1 MRRITD
7 ITLAV
12 SAQMPSWPGE
22 PKLAVPQ
29 LRDINRGD
37 SCTVSRIE
45 GGVHTDTVEGLDLRP
60 ATPDAYDL
68 YCLSLKLAG
77 IWAAIAAMTARLDLC
92 LKRSNLR

>member
-12 SAQMPSWPGE
+12 SAQMPSWPDE
-22 PKLAVPQ
+22 PKLAVPL

-37 SCTVSRIE
+37 SCTVSRTE
-45 GGVHTDTVEGLDLRP
+45 GGIHTGTVEGLDLRP
-60 ATPDAYDL
+60 AATAAYDL
-68 YCLSLKLAG
+68 YCLSLKLAS
-77 IWAAIAAMTARLDLC
+77 IWAAIAAMTARFDLC